1 MRAAVQVL
9 IECMDLRPRPRV
21 QGLLRRAH
29 CENRVRQRTRQSVRA
44 GANVIRKRIVVVI
57 PTLLASTAVGERRG
71 ADATRVAGIAK
82 EFERYLRIY

>member
-1 MRAAVQVL
+1 MHGPAPAPS
-9 IECMDLRPRPRV
+9 RP
-21 QGLLRRAH
+21 GALWRAH
-29 CENRVRQRTRQSVRA
+29 CENLVRQRTRQSVRA